1 MNITK
6 SRIKISDTFFVAGN
20 RTIFMMAFSDAR
32 AIGFS
37 KDIFG
42 DLLIDGQFRGQYTF
56 YKEMAIGRKNFDY
69 EGGNPPLN

>member
-1 MNITK
+1 
-6 SRIKISDTFFVAGN
+6 
-20 RTIFMMAFSDAR
+20 MMAFSDAR